1 MTGKQMHNQHL
12 LKFKGTCNFRD
23 IGGYEAQD
31 GRTMKWGALFR
42 SDELSRLSSE
52 DLIKLQQLNLR
63 TICDLRAPKERK
75 SKPDRV
81 PDKTNICIV
90 NVPIYHRGQNA
101 NRLQK
106 WLWLLTGKLRDFDS
120 ELFMKDFYHSIAFD
134 HATEIGEIMTLI
146 SDKRNLPALIHCKG
160 GKDRTGFVS
169 AIIQLLLGVPR
180 KTVLEDYL
188 LSNRFFE
195 PQIARLI
202 RYIRRMSLFRISP
215 DRIRPVLE
223 ARGEYIQ
230 EAIDDILK
238 TYGTIEGYLLKACG
252 ITRKS
257 IISLHDLLL
266 D

>member
-1 MTGKQMHNQHL
+1 MTKKQVHDQRL
-12 LKFKGTCNFRD
+12 LKFKGTYNFRD

-31 GRTMKWGALFR
+31 GRTMKWGVLFR

-52 DLIKLQQLNLR
+52 DLIKLQRLNLR

-81 PDKTNICIV
+81 PYKTNIRIV
-90 NVPIYHRGQNA
+90 NVPIYQKGQNA
-101 NRLQK
+101 NRLQR
-106 WLWLLTGKLRDFDS
+106 WLWLLTGKFKDFDS
-120 ELFMKDFYHSIAFD
+120 ELFMKDFYHSMVFD
-134 HATEIGEIMTLI
+134 HATQIGEIMTLI
-146 SDKRNLPALIHCKG
+146 SDKRNLPALIHCTG

-169 AIIQLLLGVPR
+169 AVIQLLMGVPR
-180 KTVLEDYL
+180 KTVLEDYM
-188 LSNRFFE
+188 LSNRFIE

-202 RYIRRMSLFRISP
+202 RYIRRMSLFQISP

-223 ARGEYIQ
+223 ARCEYIR

-238 TYGTIEGYLLKACG
+238 TYGTIEGYLLKGCG

-257 IISLHDLLL
+257 VISLHDLLL